1 MNFAAFLLAMVG
13 PLAIRVLIAL
23 GFGAVAFTGITEV
36 VNQLVS
42 SAQASWGGVSG
53 AALALASLA
62 GVPTALGL
70 IFGAFIART
79 TLWVGASAARLIFKG
94 LP

>member
-1 MNFAAFLLAMVG
+1 MNFGAFLLAMVG
-13 PLAIRVLIAL
+13 PMAIRALIAV

-36 VNQLVS
+36 VNGLVS
-42 SAQASWGGVSG
+42 VAQSSWGGVSG
-53 AALALASLA
+53 GVLAIMSLA

-70 IFGAFIART
+70 VFGAFVARA